1 MRIVAAAR
9 LHCFF
14 GIADRRQVDHGHGL
28 LTFRLLKE
36 PFVAIKGEGHY
47 LKYDFR
53 SPRYWSP
60 PDYREAALVLQVGQ
74 NIGNRLFWSAE
85 VKGGKAWEENSSSDV
100 RAIGAHV
107 TIPVSDTLDLVGSY
121 DYGKSGR
128 FNSLVGAATGDLTN
142 YWQRA
147 FYVGVRLKQLYAKTD
162 VRNGR
167 NYYYDERPLVG
178 SPVLPPV
185 GETH

>member
-1 MRIVAAAR
+1 VR
-9 LHCFF
+9 
-14 GIADRRQVDHGHGL
+14 
-28 LTFRLLKE
+28 
-36 PFVAIKGEGHY
+36 
-47 LKYDFR
+47 
-53 SPRYWSP
+53 
-60 PDYREAALVLQVGQ
+60 REAAAVLQIGQ
-74 NIGNRLFWSAE
+74 NFRNRVYWSVE
-85 VKGGKAWEENSSSDV
+85 GKLGKAWEQSSSSDV
-100 RAIGAHV
+100 RAIGANV
-107 TIPVSDTLDLVGSY
+107 TVPISATLDLVGSY

-128 FNSLVGAATGDLTN
+128 FDSLVGAANGDLTN

-147 FYVGVRLKQLYAKTD
+147 FFVGVRLKQLYSKSD